1 MSAAGAVDVVDVAV
15 AVAAAADAIASRPAS
30 RSSSRQMKKQ
40 HRSPHVRMAGATV
53 TMAVVDAAVV
63 AVADATVTVALIAI
77 GRRISRP
84 TAAKCST
91 PSLRLRS

>member
-1 MSAAGAVDVVDVAV
+1 
-15 AVAAAADAIASRPAS
+15 
-30 RSSSRQMKKQ
+30 
-40 HRSPHVRMAGATV
+40 MAGATV